1 MNDDERT
8 LAAAAVSKRDKR
20 ERHVADGKRSRFQF
34 GWMTPGW
41 WAYHTSGSAPGNGGF
56 PPLPWPRN
64 SSNRLADVSVVYFAG
79 SSGGGGH
86 AGPNSEL
93 EARAEAR
100 HGIVGISW
108 HVGLASPRHQELN
121 ELAAIRQLKRIN
133 PSVRVLVPRETQVV
147 TDLWEHTRE
156 AMAEHPEY
164 WLTNS
169 SSGRP
174 LEGEWQLTLG
184 APSRAK

>member
-56 PPLPWPRN
+56 PPLPWPRRN

-93 EARAEAR
+93 EARAR
-100 HGIVGISW
+100 RKS
-108 HVGLASPRHQELN
+108 
-121 ELAAIRQLKRIN
+121 
-133 PSVRVLVPRETQVV
+133 
-147 TDLWEHTRE
+147 
-156 AMAEHPEY
+156 
-164 WLTNS
+164 
-169 SSGRP
+169 
-174 LEGEWQLTLG
+174 
-184 APSRAK
+184 